1 MKVAY
6 EQFDIPIIITPEDL
20 SNPNVDEK
28 SALTYLSYFMKEN
41 GPGYN
46 LTINWVKK
54 ILADKNITNLTVSYQ
69 LMFKICNIF
78 KTLLDRLEQWH
89 QFVLPSD

>member
-1 MKVAY
+1 MKVAF
-6 EQFDIPIIITPEDL
+6 EKFQIPIIITPEDL

-46 LTINWVKK
+46 LTIEWARR
-54 ILADKNITNLTVSYQ
+54 ILPNKNITNLTVS
-69 LMFKICNIF
+69 
-78 KTLLDRLEQWH
+78 
-89 QFVLPSD
+89 